1 MRGLLTVRRLDRE
14 LLAFCLIVCIIHI
27 MNSADII
34 KKLEKA
40 GWVLR
45 GVKGSHHVY
54 THPERGG
61 HISVPHPKKDLG
73 VGLANKL
80 MKQAGLK

>member
-1 MRGLLTVRRLDRE
+1 MS
-14 LLAFCLIVCIIHI
+14 LAAFDCTLAGVYNTHL
-27 MNSADII
+27 NSADII
-34 KKLEKA
+34 KQLLRS

-45 GVKGSHHVY
+45 GVKGSHHID

-61 HISVPHPKKDLG
+61 HISVPHAKKDLG

-80 MKQAGLK
+80 LKQADLK

>member
-1 MRGLLTVRRLDRE
+1 MTKAGNPRLFH
-14 LLAFCLIVCIIHI
+14 FCEFQCGNVYNTH

-34 KKLEKA
+34 KQLLRS

-45 GVKGSHHVY
+45 GVKGSHHIY

-73 VGLANKL
+73 VGLSNKL
-80 MKQAGLK
+80 LKQAGLK